1 MLMPRASIDWESRIG
16 RRLALRDL
24 HVFFTVVQRG
34 SMARAARQL
43 NVTQPAVSKVI
54 ADLEHTLG
62 VRILDRGPQG
72 VEPTAYGRAL
82 LKRSTVVFDEL
93 RQTVRDIDFLA
104 DPTVGE
110 LQIGCSGT
118 LTEVLLQPV
127 ILRFC
132 QQYPRV
138 VVRVED
144 STPTLV
150 ALRERL
156 LDLVILRM
164 SRSFINERKTNDW
177 DIEVLFEDKLMV
189 VAGQQNRLARRQ
201 KIYLA

>member
-1 MLMPRASIDWESRIG
+1 MLMPRSSIDWEARIG

-62 VRILDRGPQG
+62 VRILDRRPQG

-82 LKRSTVVFDEL
+82 LKRGTVVFDEL

-110 LQIGCSGT
+110 VQIGCLGT
-118 LTEVLLQPV
+118 LTAVLLQPV
-127 ILRFC
+127 ILRFH

-144 STPTLV
+144 STPTLELA

-156 LDLVILRM
+156 VDFVVRRL
-164 SRSFINERKTNDW
+164 SRS
-177 DIEVLFEDKLMV
+177 
-189 VAGQQNRLARRQ
+189 LADESHD
-201 KIYLA
+201 